1 MRLIDFIADLQN
13 LYNSYSDEYK
23 STVGEPE
30 IVIDI
35 FSQSKKDA
43 MEYKYSGY
51 SDKIKIEKS
60 EDGIFDVLSAFSST
74 YKNVIKI
81 S

>member
-30 IVIDI
+30 VVIDI
-35 FSQSKKDA
+35 FSPLQKNST
-43 MEYKYSGY
+43 EFRYSGY

-60 EDGIFDVLSAFSST
+60 EHGMFDVLSAFSNT